1 MTRLDPRAL
10 RNAFGCFPT
19 GVTVVTTR
27 QADDT
32 PRGFTANSFT
42 SVSLD
47 PPLLLVSIAKSAASL
62 PVFEAADHFAV
73 NILGDRQRAISALFA
88 SRSQDKFTE
97 AEWRPGAHGA
107 PLIGD
112 ALAWFEC
119 TRHQMVEAGDH
130 VILIGRVVD
139 FKAGDGNP
147 LGFLRGAYVCHALEQ
162 QALDAAAGAEVFRVG
177 AVIEADGAVLMVPD
191 PLTGGLRLPMS
202 GGDGGHGSMKGLS
215 AILVDLGV
223 VAEIN
228 FLYALY
234 EDDGGRVQTAY
245 YRGIGA
251 SSAIGDP
258 PRRGGTYHALDAL
271 PWERI
276 HDPVSRSMLR
286 RFAAEHAAGQ
296 FGIYVGDE
304 EAGEVRPVSD

>member
-1 MTRLDPRAL
+1 
-10 RNAFGCFPT
+10 
-19 GVTVVTTR
+19 
-27 QADDT
+27 
-32 PRGFTANSFT
+32 
-42 SVSLD
+42 
-47 PPLLLVSIAKSAASL
+47 
-62 PVFEAADHFAV
+62 
-73 NILGDRQRAISALFA
+73 
-88 SRSQDKFTE
+88 
-97 AEWRPGAHGA
+97 
-107 PLIGD
+107 
-112 ALAWFEC
+112 
-119 TRHQMVEAGDH
+119 MVEAGDH

-251 SSAIGDP
+251 SSATGDP

-276 HDPVSRSMLR
+276 HDPVSRTMLR
-286 RFAAEHAAGQ
+286 RYAAEHAAGQ

>member
-1 MTRLDPRAL
+1 MTELDPRAL

-19 GVTVVTTR
+19 GVTIITTR
-27 QADDT
+27 QDDGT

-47 PPLLLVSIAKSAASL
+47 PPLLLVSIARSATSL
-62 PVFEAADHFAV
+62 PVFEAAGHFAV
-73 NILGDRQRAISALFA
+73 NILGDAQRAVSALFA
-88 SRSQDKFTE
+88 GRSPEKFTRT
-97 AEWRPGAHGA
+97 AWRPGAQGA
-107 PLIGD
+107 PLIDGC
-112 ALAWFEC
+112 LAWFEC
-119 TRHQMVEAGDH
+119 ARRQMVEAGDH
-130 VILIGRVVD
+130 VVLIGEVVD
-139 FKAGDGNP
+139 FAAGDGNP
-147 LGFLRGAYVCHALEQ
+147 LGFLRGAYVSHALEQ

-202 GGDGGHGSMKGLS
+202 GGNTGHGSLRGLS
-215 AILVDLGV
+215 AILGDLGV

-234 EDDGGRVQTAY
+234 EDDGGRAQTAY
-245 YRGIGA
+245 YRGTGTGEI
-251 SSAIGDP
+251 
-258 PRRGGTYHALDAL
+258 PRRGTYHRLEAL

-276 HDPVSRSMLR
+276 HDRVSRDMLR

-304 EAGEVRPVSD
+304 DVGEVRPVPG

>member
-1 MTRLDPRAL
+1 MTQIDPRAL

-19 GVTVVTTR
+19 GVTIITTR
-27 QADDT
+27 QDDGT

-47 PPLLLVSIAKSAASL
+47 PPLLLVSIAKTAASL
-62 PVFEAADHFAV
+62 PVFEAAGHFAV
-73 NILGDRQRAISALFA
+73 NVLGDSQRAVSALFA
-88 SRSQDKFTE
+88 GRSPEKFTQT
-97 AEWRPGAHGA
+97 EWRPGVHGA
-107 PLIGD
+107 PLIDGS
-112 ALAWFEC
+112 LTWFEC
-119 TRHQMVEAGDH
+119 AHHQVVEAGDH

-139 FKAGDGNP
+139 FAAGDGNP
-147 LGFLRGAYVCHALEQ
+147 LGFLRGAYVSHALEQ

-202 GGDGGHGSMKGLS
+202 GGETGHGSLKGLS
-215 AILVDLGV
+215 AILADLGV

-245 YRGIGA
+245 YRGTGTGETPQRGA
-251 SSAIGDP
+251 
-258 PRRGGTYHALDAL
+258 YHALDAL
-271 PWERI
+271 SWERI
-276 HDPVSRSMLR
+276 HDPVCTAILQRY
-286 RFAAEHAAGQ
+286 AAENAAGR
-296 FGIYVGDE
+296 FGIYVGDA
-304 EAGEVRPVSD
+304 EAGDVRPVSC